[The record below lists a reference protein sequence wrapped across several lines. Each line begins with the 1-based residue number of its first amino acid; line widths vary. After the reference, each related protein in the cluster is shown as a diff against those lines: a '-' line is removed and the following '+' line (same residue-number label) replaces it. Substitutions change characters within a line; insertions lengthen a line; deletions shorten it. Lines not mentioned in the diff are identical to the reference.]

1 MIGIMKLLAR
11 KTEATAGLPA
21 AVCIAA
27 LVIGAMVPGISTLRA
42 ADHFEFRLAD
52 DSIPGETMSD
62 VAQWFADQVTARSN
76 GRLTIKHFSN
86 STLGTGS
93 ALVQGVQ
100 NGSIDMINEGASFYV
115 QIDKRLGVLGLPFIF
130 PNDDAAQ
137 RAAASPAAA
146 KLLTGLDSKGIK
158 ALAIGS
164 NGWIDLATRDKPVR
178 TMADLKG
185 LRLRAL
191 PSQIDIRTLT
201 ALGAVPVHLESS
213 QLYLAVRQGTVDGI
227 EATLHLIYKS
237 KMPEV
242 AKYVTVFR
250 QSWLPMIFSV
260 NTAQYNSLP
269 SDLQTVLSKTA
280 VEAMGRSWDEEKSED
295 IKYEDQ
301 LQKAGMQIIKL
312 DPQALTELQKTAKML
327 YPEFGEV
334 VGKENL
340 DLFEN
345 M

>member
-1 MIGIMKLLAR
+1 MTGIMKRLTR
-11 KTEATAGLPA
+11 GGGTIAGLPA
-21 AVCIAA
+21 IACASA
-27 LVIGAMVPGISTLRA
+27 LVFGAMLPATTAVRA

-52 DSIPGETMSD
+52 DSIPGETMAD
-62 VAQWFADQVTARSN
+62 IAQWFADQVTARSN

-115 QIDKRLGVLGLPFIF
+115 QIDKRLGVLGLPFLF
-130 PNDDAAQ
+130 DTDEAAQ
-137 RAAASPAAA
+137 KAAASPAAE
-146 KLLTGLDSKGIK
+146 KLLAGLDSTGIK

-164 NGWIDLATRDKPVR
+164 NGWIDMATRDKAVR
-178 TMADLKG
+178 TLADLKG

-201 ALGAVPVHLESS
+201 AFGAVPVHLESS

-237 KMPEV
+237 RMPEV
-242 AKYVTVFR
+242 AKYVTLFR

-269 SDLQTVLSKTA
+269 PDLQQLLSKTA

-295 IKYEDQ
+295 IKYEEQ
-301 LQKAGMQIIKL
+301 LQKAGMDLIKL
-312 DPQALTELQKTAKML
+312 DSKELAEFRETAKAI
-327 YPEFGEV
+327 YPEFGGI

-340 DLFEN
+340 AAFEN
-345 M
+345 R